1 MRTHDAE
8 PRPAGG
14 RLVLRGARVVTPAA
28 TRWPGWVELRGGEIA
43 AVGDGRPALGDGMTA
58 LDLGGAWLVPGFV
71 DLHVHGG
78 GGAWLSS
85 TDPAEIAEAAG
96 FHLRHGTTAML
107 ASIATAPLDRMLA
120 SAAAVSAMAAATLAA
135 DGPTAGPA
143 GPMLAGIH
151 LEGPF
156 ISPERAGA
164 QDPDGI
170 REPDRGTLLRLLEA
184 CGGWARTVTV
194 APEREGGLELV
205 RSIAEAG
212 VVPAIGHT
220 QAGYERAGAAIDAGV
235 RVSTHL
241 FNAMPGL
248 HHRHLGTV
256 GAALSRDE
264 VVCELV
270 NDGVHLRREVVSL
283 VFHAAGGRVALVTD
297 AIAAAGMAD
306 GDYDFGRVPLRV
318 RGGVARLAGAQTIA
332 GSTLTMDA
340 ALRRAVADVGVP
352 IGEAVAA
359 ASTTPARV
367 IGIAGRT
374 GSIEPGKAADLVVL
388 DADLEVA
395 GVMAGGVW
403 VREPAPA
410 SAFTGAASA

>member
-1 MRTHDAE
+1 MRTHDGE
-8 PRPAGG
+8 PREAKG
-14 RLVLRGARVVTPAA
+14 RVLLCGARVVTPAA
-28 TRWPGWVELRGGEIA
+28 TRWPGWVEVRGGEIA
-43 AVGDGRPALGDGMTA
+43 AVGDGRPSPGDGVAA

-85 TDPAEIAEAAG
+85 TDTGEIARAAG
-96 FHLRHGTTAML
+96 FHLHHGTTAML
-107 ASIATAPLDRMLA
+107 ASIATAPLDSMLS
-120 SAAAVSAMAAATLAA
+120 SAAAVAAVASA
-135 DGPTAGPA
+135 TAGPA
-143 GPMLAGIH
+143 GPALAGIH

-156 ISPERAGA
+156 ISRERAGA

-170 REPDRGTLLRLLEA
+170 LEPDRATMLRLLEA
-184 CGGWARTVTV
+184 CGGWARVVTV
-194 APEREGGLELV
+194 APERAGGLELV
-205 RSIAEAG
+205 GAIAEAG
-212 VVPAIGHT
+212 VVSAIGHT
-220 QAGYERAGAAIDAGV
+220 QAGYDPASAAIDAGV

-248 HHRHLGTV
+248 HHRDLGTV

-270 NDGVHLRREVVSL
+270 NDGVHLRPEVVAL
-283 VFHAAGGRVALVTD
+283 VFHAAGARVALVTD

-340 ALRRAVADVGVP
+340 ALRRAVIDVGVP

-367 IGIAGRT
+367 IGIGGRT

-395 GVMAGGVW
+395 GIMAGGAW

-410 SAFTGAASA
+410 GAFTGAGRA

>member
-1 MRTHDAE
+1 MRTHHAE

-43 AVGDGRPALGDGMTA
+43 AVGDGTPALGDGMTG

-85 TDPAEIAEAAG
+85 TDPAEIAAAAG

-120 SAAAVSAMAAATLAA
+120 SAAAVAEIAAE
-135 DGPTAGPA
+135 DGGTAGPA

-170 REPDRGTLLRLLEA
+170 REPDRVTLLRLLEA

-205 RSIAEAG
+205 RSIAEVG

-220 QAGYERAGAAIDAGV
+220 QAGYERASAAIDAGV

-248 HHRHLGTV
+248 HHRDLGTV

-270 NDGVHLRREVVSL
+270 NDGVHLRPEVVAL
-283 VFHAAGGRVALVTD
+283 VFHAAGARVALVTD

-318 RGGVARLAGAQTIA
+318 RGGVARLAGSQTIA

-352 IGEAVAA
+352 IGDAVAA

>member
-1 MRTHDAE
+1 MRTHDGE
-8 PRPAGG
+8 PREADG
-14 RLVLRGARVVTPAA
+14 RVVLFGVRVVTPAA
-28 TRWPGWVELRGGEIA
+28 TRWPGWVEVRGGEIA
-43 AVGDGRPALGDGMTA
+43 AVGDGRPSIGDGAAA

-71 DLHVHGG
+71 DMHVHGG

-85 TDPAEIAEAAG
+85 ADAGEIARAAA

-107 ASIATAPLDRMLA
+107 ASIATAPLESMLS
-120 SAAAVSAMAAATLAA
+120 SAAAVAATAGA
-135 DGPTAGPA
+135 TAGPR
-143 GPMLAGIH
+143 GPALAGVH

-156 ISPERAGA
+156 ISRERAGA

-170 REPDRGTLLRLLEA
+170 REPDRGTMLRLLEA
-184 CGGWARTVTV
+184 CGGWARVVTV
-194 APEREGGLELV
+194 APERAGGLELV
-205 RSIAEAG
+205 RTIAEAG

-220 QAGYERAGAAIDAGV
+220 QAGYEQASAAIDAGV

-248 HHRHLGTV
+248 HHRDLGTV

-270 NDGVHLRREVVSL
+270 NDGVHLRPEVVAL
-283 VFHAAGGRVALVTD
+283 VFHAAGARVALVTD

-318 RGGVARLAGAQTIA
+318 RDGVARLAGAQTIA

-340 ALRRAVADVGVP
+340 ALRRAVVDVGVP
-352 IGEAVAA
+352 IGDAVAA
-359 ASTTPARV
+359 ASTIPAAV
-367 IGIAGRT
+367 IGIGGRT

-395 GVMAGGVW
+395 GVMAGGAW

-410 SAFTGAASA
+410 GAFTGAARA